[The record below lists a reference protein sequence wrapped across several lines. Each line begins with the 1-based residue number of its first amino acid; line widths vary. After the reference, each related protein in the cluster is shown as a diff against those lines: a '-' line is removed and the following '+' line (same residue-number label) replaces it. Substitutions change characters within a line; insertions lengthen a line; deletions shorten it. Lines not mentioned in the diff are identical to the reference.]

1 MLAGNMLTKP
11 KSCEE
16 IEAEFGGMA
25 CHVFSLLGQLYR
37 YVLTITLRTCISVVL
52 MGSTLCGYWFI
63 SGQSVLVYSFCVC
76 GVCVCCVMLCVC
88 VCIYMCVCV
97 CVCAHVCACMFENV
111 CVCVHANVCVCM

>member
-76 GVCVCCVMLCVC
+76 GVCVCVVLCCVC
-88 VCIYMCVCV
+88 VRICVCKW
-97 CVCAHVCACMFENV
+97 NIPSL
-111 CVCVHANVCVCM
+111 